1 MSADRA
7 RLLAELD
14 DLDAARD
21 RAVSVFDLASARRDL
36 AAMDA
41 TLVLLR
47 GYSARVVEVLRE
59 LGCFEK
65 PAP

>member
-1 MSADRA
+1 MTADRA

-14 DLDAARD
+14 DLDAARA
-21 RAVSVFDLASARRDL
+21 RAVAVFDLASARRDL

-59 LGCFEK
+59 LGC
-65 PAP
+65 

>member
-21 RAVSVFDLASARRDL
+21 RAVAVFDLASARADL

-41 TLVLLR
+41 TLIVLR
-47 GYSARVVEVLRE
+47 AYSVRVLEILRE
-59 LGCFEK
+59 LGYY
-65 PAP
+65 